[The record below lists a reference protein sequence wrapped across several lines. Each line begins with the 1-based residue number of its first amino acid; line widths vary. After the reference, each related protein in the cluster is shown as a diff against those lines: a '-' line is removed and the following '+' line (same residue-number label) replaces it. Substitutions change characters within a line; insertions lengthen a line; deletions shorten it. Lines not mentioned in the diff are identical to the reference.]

1 MAHVT
6 IYQKPTCSTCR
17 KVVKLVEQ
25 SGQPFSAVNYY
36 ETPLTE
42 TKLKALLKKAGL
54 TAKDVMRTKEEMYRA
69 LDVAN
74 ADKSEDDL
82 IGLIVK
88 HPDLLQRPLVE
99 KGETVIL
106 ARPPETVK
114 TLL

>member
-17 KVVKLVEQ
+17 KVIKLVKE

-54 TAKDVMRTKEEMYRA
+54 TAKDVMRTKEEIYQT
-69 LDVAN
+69 LDLSDT
-74 ADKSEDDL
+74 DKSEDEL

-106 ARPPETVK
+106 ARPPETVE